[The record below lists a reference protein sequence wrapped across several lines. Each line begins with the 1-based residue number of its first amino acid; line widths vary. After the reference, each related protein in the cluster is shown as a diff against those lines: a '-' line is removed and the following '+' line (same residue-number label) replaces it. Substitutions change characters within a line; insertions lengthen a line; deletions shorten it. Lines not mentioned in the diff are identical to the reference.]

1 MQPKVLRVTGVM
13 SRGSIRQKEGKAEAG
28 VAGAGAGTESK
39 LVMSCDSGSEVTE
52 TLSPV
57 PPGRR

>member
-1 MQPKVLRVTGVM
+1 MQPKVLRVTSVM
-13 SRGSIRQKEGKAEAG
+13 SRGSIRQKEGKAE
-28 VAGAGAGTESK
+28 AGAGTESK